1 MFSCEVDGTIFNF
14 SKVSGNMTH
23 SSNISDEIHDKLSTA
38 FRLNRQCV
46 CDTFKAGWANTCN
59 HL

>member
-46 CDTFKAGWANTCN
+46 CDTFKAGWANP
-59 HL
+59 